1 MKSMKITENT
11 LECRKQN
18 NGTITNCENSVEH
31 ERHRNGQ
38 SDSRMIEKDNINTI
52 KPTEGMLERILS
64 RENMNNAF
72 YKVKRNKGAG
82 GIDKMEIDGLLEHL
96 KVHREEILSSLL
108 NNSYKPSPVKR
119 VKIPKENGKIRKL
132 GIPTLVDRVIQQAIL
147 QELSPIYEKQFVETS
162 YGFRPN
168 RGCHDALKKCQE
180 YANEG
185 YWYVIDMDLEKF
197 FDTVNQSM
205 LMEILSRTIKDNRV
219 LSLIQK
225 FLNAGVMD
233 NGMFLNSD
241 EGLVQGG
248 PISPLLANVILNELD
263 QKLKEWGYRF
273 VRYADDLM
281 IFTTSKRA
289 AQRQYERVGRFI
301 EGKLKLKINKEKSE
315 VSKLNRVKYLG
326 YAFYRTKR
334 KCRFRVHLD
343 SINKLKDK
351 IRMVTGRSNGMS
363 IEGRRIKL
371 NQIIRGWVQYFK
383 MADMKTIMTSID
395 EWLRRR
401 IRMATWK
408 RWKKVKTKFINL
420 QKLGVTRQKAWEW
433 ANTRKSY
440 WHTANSWILSTTL
453 TNARFDKQGYLS
465 FLKYFL
471 EVRV

>member
-1 MKSMKITENT
+1 MKITENT
-11 LECRKQN
+11 LECRKLNKDTIINCGN
-18 NGTITNCENSVEH
+18 NVEH

-38 SDSRMIEKDNINTI
+38 SDSKMIEKDDINTNE
-52 KPTEGMLERILS
+52 PTEGMLEKILS
-64 RENMNNAF
+64 RENMNNA
-72 YKVKRNKGAG
+72 YQKVKRNKGAG
-82 GIDKMEIDGLLEHL
+82 GIDKMEIDELLEHL
-96 KVHREEILSSLL
+96 KSRREEILSSLL

-119 VKIPKENGKIRKL
+119 VEIPKENGKTRKL
-132 GIPTLVDRVIQQAIL
+132 GIPTLVDRVIQQAIH
-147 QELSPIYEKQFVETS
+147 QELSPIYEKQFAESS

-225 FLNAGVMD
+225 FLNAGIMD
-233 NGMFLNSD
+233 NGMFFNSD

-263 QKLKEWGYRF
+263 QKLEEWGYRF
-273 VRYADDLM
+273 VRYADDL
-281 IFTTSKRA
+281 IVFSKSKRA
-289 AQRQYERVGRFI
+289 AQRQYERVSILI
-301 EGKLKLKINKEKSE
+301 EVKLKLKINKEKTK
-315 VSKLNRVKYLG
+315 VSQLNQVKYLG
-326 YAFYRTKR
+326 YTFYKTKGE
-334 KCRFRVHLD
+334 CRFRVHPK

-351 IRMVTGRSNGMS
+351 IRMVTARSNGMS
-363 IEGRRIKL
+363 IEGRKSKL
-371 NQIIRGWVQYFK
+371 NQITRGWVQYFK
-383 MADMKTIMTSID
+383 LADMKTIMQSID

-401 IRMATWK
+401 IRMVTWK
-408 RWKKVKTKFINL
+408 RWKKVKTKFANL
-420 QKLGVTRQKAWEW
+420 QKLGVAKQKAWEW

-440 WHTANSWILSTTL
+440 WRTASSWILTTTL
-453 TNARFDKQGYLS
+453 TNARFGKQGYLS
-465 FLKYFL
+465 FLKYYL